1 MSNESPRRSLSQKS
15 RPLEVMPISPKRFNG
30 NGKVSLPG
38 RLISPPASPSTSTH
52 SAETSSIRS
61 FQSHGRSMSMA
72 TDFIGG
78 GTPPIRSNRFSV
90 TFPIHPLPAPRE
102 QSPQRLSMSPTRE
115 AMPVLAE
122 SVVAAPTG
130 PTDSNFLTAI
140 AAQERRVLE
149 LKEEMQRAEAE
160 LKKLKRQWAAHE
172 AHKKKND
179 ARKVT
184 KLQPLNTALA
194 SPDREEA
201 GDRSDARA
209 QQEMARRKTLMNGT
223 KTSNRTVFEGSRHAR
238 TLSLLSPV
246 HRNGGGLDDA
256 GHPPRQDSLSTK
268 RSLEA
273 ERQRQ
278 QRPSLLSRASTTPDM
293 TTEVAKKAL
302 ADIDLT
308 NSNVDRDVLIK
319 TGKKMASDFKDGLW
333 TFLEDLRQATVGE
346 EATQNGAQ
354 GLRKQTS
361 TQTLRR
367 GKQTA
372 SRTSLR
378 PSSRGSTTSKASTDT
393 KRPSTRSPVRQR
405 QRPSNTTRPTSVV
418 EVPETDARSVD
429 MGTAL
434 LTEAGLPIPQETP
447 PQKRQ
452 SHKHCKSPSTTIST
466 TSSADAWDTW
476 DDSHI
481 IASPTTARRSSSSA
495 TSRESG
501 MEGPGIKSGEAGVKK
516 DPIPWPALAKFGP
529 ATLRRTASY
538 LMSEWERSLT
548 PEPGKEFRGEEHEV
562 VMKR

>member
-1 MSNESPRRSLSQKS
+1 MSNEAPRRALSVKS
-15 RPLEVMPISPKRFNG
+15 RPLEVMPISPRKQNG
-30 NGKVSLPG
+30 SSKTSFPE

-78 GTPPIRSNRFSV
+78 GTPPIRPNRFSV
-90 TFPIHPLPAPRE
+90 TFPIHPLPATRE

-115 AMPVLAE
+115 ALPVLAE
-122 SVVAAPTG
+122 SVGAAPTG

-160 LKKLKRQWAAHE
+160 LNKLKRQWAAHE

-184 KLQPLNTALA
+184 KLQPLNTAPA
-194 SPDREEA
+194 SPDRELH

-209 QQEMARRKTLMNGT
+209 QQEMARRKSLLNGT
-223 KTSNRTVFEGSRHAR
+223 KTSSRTVFEGSRHAR

-246 HRNGGGLDDA
+246 HSNGRGFEDGS
-256 GHPPRQDSLSTK
+256 HPPRQDSLTTK

-273 ERQRQ
+273 DRPRQL
-278 QRPSLLSRASTTPDM
+278 RPSLLSRASTTPDM
-293 TTEVAKKAL
+293 TTEVAKKAI

-378 PSSRGSTTSKASTDT
+378 PSSRGSTTSKASSDT
-393 KRPSTRSPVRQR
+393 KRPNTRSPVRTR
-405 QRPSNTTRPTSVV
+405 QKPSTTTRPTSVV
-418 EVPETDARSVD
+418 EVPESTTPLVD
-429 MGTAL
+429 IGTAP

-476 DDSHI
+476 DDSQI

-501 MEGPGIKSGEAGVKK
+501 VDGLGIKAGEKEVKK

-529 ATLRRTASY
+529 ATLRRTASH

-548 PEPGKEFRGEEHEV
+548 PEPGKDFKGEEHEV
-562 VMKR
+562 VMKK

>member
-1 MSNESPRRSLSQKS
+1 MSNDAPRWALSTTN
-15 RPLEVMPISPKRFNG
+15 RPIEVMPISPRKVHG
-30 NGKVSLPG
+30 NGKVSLPE

-61 FQSHGRSMSMA
+61 FHSHGRSMSMA

-78 GTPPIRSNRFSV
+78 GTPPIRPNRFSV

-102 QSPQRLSMSPTRE
+102 QSPHRLSMSPARE

-122 SVVAAPTG
+122 SVVALPTG

-160 LKKLKRQWAAHE
+160 LNKLKRQWAAHE

-184 KLQPLNTALA
+184 KLQQLNTALA
-194 SPDREEA
+194 SPDREA
-201 GDRSDARA
+201 FGDGNSARM
-209 QQEMARRKTLMNGT
+209 QQEMERRKTLLNGT
-223 KTSNRTVFEGSRHAR
+223 KTSSRTVFSGSRHAR

-246 HRNGGGLDDA
+246 HRIGGGLEDA
-256 GHPPRQDSLSTK
+256 SHPPRQDSLSTK

-273 ERQRQ
+273 ERPRQ
-278 QRPSLLSRASTTPDM
+278 LRPSLLSRASTTPDM
-293 TTEVAKKAL
+293 TTEVAKKAV

-378 PSSRGSTTSKASTDT
+378 PSSRGSTTIIEVSEST
-393 KRPSTRSPVRQR
+393 PSQ
-405 QRPSNTTRPTSVV
+405 
-418 EVPETDARSVD
+418 VD
-429 MGTAL
+429 IDTAL

-452 SHKHCKSPSTTIST
+452 SHTHCKSPSTTIST
-466 TSSADAWDTW
+466 TSSPDAWDTW
-476 DDSHI
+476 DDSQI
-481 IASPTTARRSSSSA
+481 TASPTTARRSSSSA

-501 MEGPGIKSGEAGVKK
+501 VEGLGIKGSDGGLKK
-516 DPIPWPALAKFGP
+516 EPIPWPALAKFGP
-529 ATLRRTASY
+529 ATLRRTASH

-562 VMKR
+562 VLRK